1 MFISNDYSLSV
12 FGALSIIVLL
22 YLKDKKEKKNIDLK
36 DYLVKLII
44 ISLGIYIVLF
54 IKEKYLLTESHYAKN
69 VSIDDPNF

>member
-12 FGALSIIVLL
+12 FGALAIIVLF

-54 IKEKYLLTESHYAKN
+54 IKDKYLLTESHYAKN